1 MDPKTFGR
9 IPFHPQEVTRTS
21 PSITHSAIPKVVW
34 EDIAMDFIIR
44 LPRSSGFDCIFWD
57 SAHFVGLRHP
67 FTAKSLLVI
76 FAREG
81 NSKWRQWP
89 RNTVTE
95 MKYFDNSATIWTEHN
110 NKGGQCSTSPIN
122 NPAMHQPKLAPRYFG
137 PFIIVRKLSTLS
149 YKLALPATTKATH
162 KQSGNTQVLVQWE
175 GQPKDDTTWVDIAD
189 FRGQFPN
196 SNLVHKVVSLAG
208 SIDKERNQWIV
219 YTRKW

>member
-1 MDPKTFGR
+1 
-9 IPFHPQEVTRTS
+9 
-21 PSITHSAIPKVVW
+21 
-34 EDIAMDFIIR
+34 
-44 LPRSSGFDCIFWD
+44 
-57 SAHFVGLRHP
+57 
-67 FTAKSLLVI
+67 
-76 FAREG
+76 
-81 NSKWRQWP
+81 
-89 RNTVTE
+89 

-149 YKLALPATTKATH
+149 YKLALPATTKAAH

-196 SNLVHKVVSLAG
+196 SNLVDKVVSLAG

-219 YTRKW
+219 YTRKCDGELWAATMGFDASSLMTQWAIWVAIGYGFTTSCVAIGEIGEG

>member
-1 MDPKTFGR
+1 
-9 IPFHPQEVTRTS
+9 
-21 PSITHSAIPKVVW
+21 
-34 EDIAMDFIIR
+34 
-44 LPRSSGFDCIFWD
+44 
-57 SAHFVGLRHP
+57 
-67 FTAKSLLVI
+67 
-76 FAREG
+76 
-81 NSKWRQWP
+81 
-89 RNTVTE
+89 

-196 SNLVHKVVSLAG
+196 SNLVHKETRPLPQSESSFRSNDLKQLDPLSCIFIPILAQIKHFQFSVLTL
-208 SIDKERNQWIV
+208 SI
-219 YTRKW
+219 